1 MQSSRI
7 NKFID
12 ENYFQDIFNSIGDG
26 VFVNRL
32 LNDSKF
38 GIFVEANKQ
47 ACALLNFSCSELL
60 KLSFYNLVSIG
71 EQAKFKLVINQLRE
85 KGLAVFEIDLYT
97 KNGPKVPVE
106 INMHLINLKNELT
119 VISVIKDTSKRTRN
133 QIDLTS
139 SREQLRNLALRLQN
153 IREEE
158 RTLIAR
164 EIHDELGQLLTVLKI
179 QVSLISKKVSGKKKE
194 VDSQIQ
200 SSKDLIDQAINTVQ
214 KISSKLRPGILDE
227 LGLIPAIE
235 WYVKEFEQL
244 TGIQCECSLTQKPV
258 ELNPEQSTALFRIT
272 QEALTNVARHSLAKR
287 VSVYLKNEN
296 GTLVLEI
303 TDNGI
308 GIHQFQIDNP
318 NSLGLLGIKERAIVF
333 GGKVS
338 INGVP
343 DKGTNLKIEWPLKH
357 D

>member
-1 MQSSRI
+1 MQSSYI
-7 NKFID
+7 NQNYY
-12 ENYFQDIFNSIGDG
+12 ENIFDNISDG

-32 LNDSKF
+32 LNDHRF
-38 GIFVEANKQ
+38 GNFTDVNKQ
-47 ACALLNFSCSELL
+47 ACALLNFSCTEFLS
-60 KLSFYNLVSIG
+60 LSFYNLVSISD
-71 EQAKFKLVINQLRE
+71 QSRLQQIIDQLVVRGSAI
-85 KGLAVFEIDLYT
+85 FEMDLFT

-106 INMHLINLKNELT
+106 IISRLINLENEFT
-119 VISVIKDTSKRTRN
+119 VISVIRDNSKRARN
-133 QIDLTS
+133 QIDLNS
-139 SREQLRNLALRLQN
+139 SKEQLRNLALRLQN

-179 QVSLISKKVSGKKKE
+179 QISLISKKISGKEK
-194 VDSQIQ
+194 VIHTQIQ
-200 SSKDLIDQAINTVQ
+200 SSKDLIDQAINSVQ
-214 KISSKLRPGILDE
+214 KISSKLRPGILDD
-227 LGLIPAIE
+227 LGLIPALE

-244 TGIQCECSLTQKPV
+244 TGIKCECSLSQKPIN
-258 ELNPEQSTALFRIT
+258 LNPEQSTALFRIT
-272 QEALTNVARHSLAKR
+272 QEALTNVARHSLAKH
-287 VSVYLKNEN
+287 VSIYLKNEIE
-296 GTLVLEI
+296 TLVLEI

-318 NSLGLLGIKERAIVF
+318 NSLGLLGIKERAMVF

-343 DKGTNLKIEWPLKH
+343 NQGTNLKIEWPLKN